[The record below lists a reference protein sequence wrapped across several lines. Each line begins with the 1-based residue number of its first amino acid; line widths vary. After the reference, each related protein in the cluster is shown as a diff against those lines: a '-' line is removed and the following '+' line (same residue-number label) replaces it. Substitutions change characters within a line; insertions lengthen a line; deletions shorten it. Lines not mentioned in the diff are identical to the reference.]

1 MALLRRSLLLLVVFA
16 FCSASAAESPRRL
29 LGAEHAPEA
38 GAKAGAKAVEA
49 QAVKAAVAQAVA
61 YDNVVLRDQRNR
73 AATSGLFV
81 GALVGGSAVYCV
93 MKAGSSSFG
102 GGAGGQAGGK
112 GSGGSGGSSGSANDE
127 DLKQRLNRLKAL
139 QAASTA
145 A

>member
-1 MALLRRSLLLLVVFA
+1 MALLRRSLLLLLLFA
-16 FCSASAAESPRRL
+16 LSSAAAALSPRRL
-29 LGAEHAPEA
+29 LGAEHAPE
-38 GAKAGAKAVEA
+38 AGAKAVEA

-112 GSGGSGGSSGSANDE
+112 GSGGSSGSASDE